1 MNKRIILLVILAAI
15 ILVRTSYAQTQ
26 TLPDPC
32 NSLYQGELP
41 STFGALSNA
50 STYKGLIGYSMLVI
64 LSVLMIVAF
73 LYAIGMAFKINRLIS
88 FSKNEILENVLNFI
102 LILFV
107 AGGIAGIDG
116 VVIGIAQFSA
126 SAVSTNQQSITST
139 SSLYYSACEYYYG
152 DAIGEIG
159 NLIPLALTVFMFNIA
174 SSFQFNFMP
183 NGFGASLRPFA
194 WLGLLS
200 KMVGSFSMPIVAI
213 TGIELI
219 NVYLLAIIYYI
230 FPLFLY
236 LGILFRTFPWTRAIG
251 GALLGLFIS
260 FYVFY
265 PALIYAI
272 SSITASSS
280 MQASAQN
287 SIIDSANELRTNLF
301 TSSLTTS
308 INPGLTISTIF
319 SSLIIEYIEIIAIG
333 GINTIGILISLVIC
347 FDLIEAFGDLLGA
360 PSLTHGGVLKKVI

>member
-1 MNKRIILLVILAAI
+1 MNKRIILLVILVAI
-15 ILVRTSYAQTQ
+15 ILARTSYAQIQ
-26 TLPDPC
+26 LLPDPC
-32 NSLYQGELP
+32 YYLYNGELP

-50 STYKGLIGYSMLVI
+50 STYKGLIDYSMLI
-64 LSVLMIVAF
+64 IASVLMIVAF
-73 LYAIGMAFKINRLIS
+73 LYAIGIAFKINSLIS

-107 AGGIAGIDG
+107 AGGIAGVDG
-116 VVIGIAQFSA
+116 VVIGITQFSA
-126 SAVSTNQQSITST
+126 SAVGTNQPSITST

-152 DAIGEIG
+152 DAIGEIN
-159 NLIPLALTVFMFNIA
+159 NLIALALTVFAFNIF
-174 SSFQFNFMP
+174 SQFKINLMP
-183 NGFGASLRPFA
+183 NGFGASFMPFA
-194 WLGLLS
+194 WLSLVS
-200 KMVGSFSMPIVAI
+200 KMVGSFGLPIIAI

-230 FPLFLY
+230 FPIFLY

-265 PALIYAI
+265 PALIYAV

-280 MQASAQN
+280 MQAFAQSTIEN
-287 SIIDSANELRTNLF
+287 LANELRVNLF
-301 TSSLTTS
+301 VSGLTTS
-308 INPGLTISTIF
+308 INPGLEVALQF
-319 SSLIIEYIEIIAIG
+319 EELIVTYAEIIAIG

>member
-1 MNKRIILLVILAAI
+1 MSKRIILLVILAAI
-15 ILVRTSYAQTQ
+15 ILARTSYAQTQ
-26 TLPDPC
+26 LLPDPC
-32 NSLYQGELP
+32 YYLYHGELP
-41 STFGALSNA
+41 NTFGALSDA
-50 STYKGLIGYSMLVI
+50 STYKGLIGYSMLII

-73 LYAIGMAFKINRLIS
+73 LYAIGIAFKINRLIS

-116 VVIGIAQFSA
+116 VVIGISQFSA
-126 SAVSTNQQSITST
+126 SAVSTTQTSITST
-139 SSLYYSACEYYYG
+139 SSLYQSTCEHYYG
-152 DAIGEIG
+152 DAIGEVG
-159 NLIPLALTVFMFNIA
+159 NLVSLALTIFEFNIF
-174 SSFQFNFMP
+174 SLFQIEYMP
-183 NGFGASLRPFA
+183 NGFGASFKPFV
-194 WLGLLS
+194 WLSLLS
-200 KMVGSFSMPIVAI
+200 KMASSFSLPIVAI
-213 TGIELI
+213 TGIELT

-272 SSITASSS
+272 SSLTTSAN
-280 MQASAQN
+280 MKASAQTAIESN
-287 SIIDSANELRTNLF
+287 AATLQG
-301 TSSLTTS
+301 SLTTS
-308 INPGLTISTIF
+308 INPGLSASSAF
-319 SSLIIEYIEIIAIG
+319 SSLIIEYAKTIAIG

>member
-1 MNKRIILLVILAAI
+1 MNKRTILLVILAAI
-15 ILVRTSYAQTQ
+15 ILARSSYAQTQ
-26 TLPDPC
+26 ILPDPC
-32 NSLYQGELP
+32 YSLYNGELP

-50 STYKGLIGYSMLVI
+50 STYKGLIGYSMLII

-73 LYAIGMAFKINRLIS
+73 LYAIGIAFKINRLIS
-88 FSKNEILENVLNFI
+88 FSRNEILENVLNFI

-116 VVIGIAQFSA
+116 VVIGIAQFST
-126 SAVSTNQQSITST
+126 SAVSTSQPSITST
-139 SSLYYSACEYYYG
+139 SDLYHNACENYYG
-152 DAIGEIG
+152 DAMGEVG
-159 NLIPLALTVFMFNIA
+159 NLFLLALTIFEINIA

-183 NGFGASLRPFA
+183 NGFGVSLMPFA
-194 WLGLLS
+194 WYSLLS
-200 KMVGSFSMPIVAI
+200 KMVGLFSLPIVAI

-272 SSITASSS
+272 SNITASSS
-280 MQASAQN
+280 MQAFAQSTITN
-287 SIIDSANELRTNLF
+287 FANELRENFLG
-301 TSSLTTS
+301 SSLTTS
-308 INPGLTISTIF
+308 INPGLSVSSAF
-319 SSLIIEYIEIIAIG
+319 SSLIITYAETIAGG
-333 GINTIGILISLVIC
+333 GINSIGILISLIIC

-360 PSLTHGGVLKKVI
+360 PSLTHGGILNKVI

>member
-15 ILVRTSYAQTQ
+15 IFARTSYAQTQ
-26 TLPDPC
+26 LLPNPC
-32 NSLYQGELP
+32 YYLYNGELP
-41 STFGALSNA
+41 STFGALSSA
-50 STYKGLIGYSMLVI
+50 STYKGLIGYSMLII

-73 LYAIGMAFKINRLIS
+73 LYAIGIAFKINSLIS
-88 FSKNEILENVLNFI
+88 FSRNEILENVLNFI

-116 VVIGIAQFSA
+116 VVIGIAQFST
-126 SAVSTNQQSITST
+126 SAVSTSQTSITST
-139 SSLYYSACEYYYG
+139 SGIYYSACKYYYG
-152 DAIGEIG
+152 DAIGEVG
-159 NLIPLALTVFMFNIA
+159 NLISLALTIFGINIA
-174 SSFQFNFMP
+174 SSIQFNFMP

-194 WLGLLS
+194 WYGLLS
-200 KMVGSFSMPIVAI
+200 KMASSFSVPIVAI

-265 PALIYAI
+265 PALVYAI

-280 MQASAQN
+280 MQAFAQ
-287 SIIDSANELRTNLF
+287 STIANLASGLNANFF

-308 INPGLTISTIF
+308 INPGLAV
-319 SSLIIEYIEIIAIG
+319 SSMLSLLIIAYVETIAAG

-360 PSLTHGGVLKKVI
+360 PSLAHGGVLKKVI

>member
-1 MNKRIILLVILAAI
+1 MIKRTILLVILATL
-15 ILVRTSYAQTQ
+15 ILARTSYAQTQ
-26 TLPDPC
+26 TSPDPC
-32 NSLYQGELP
+32 NYLYSALQ
-41 STFGALSNA
+41 STFGALSTA
-50 STYKGLIGYSMLVI
+50 STYKGLIGYSMLII

-73 LYAIGMAFKINRLIS
+73 LYAIGMAFKINSLIS
-88 FSKNEILENVLNFI
+88 FSRNEILENVLNFI

-116 VVIGIAQFSA
+116 VVIGIAQFGS
-126 SAVSTNQQSITST
+126 SVVSTNQPSITNT
-139 SSLYYSACEYYYG
+139 ASLYHSTCEYYYG
-152 DAIGEIG
+152 DAFGEISY
-159 NLIPLALTVFMFNIA
+159 LILLAVEIFKISIA
-174 SSFQFNFMP
+174 SSIRFNLMP
-183 NGFGASLRPFA
+183 NGFGVTFQPFA
-194 WLGLLS
+194 WLNLLS
-200 KMVGSFSMPIVAI
+200 KMAGSFSVPIVAI
-213 TGIELI
+213 TGIELV

-272 SSITASSS
+272 SSITTLSS
-280 MQASAQN
+280 MQTFAQ
-287 SIIDSANELRTNLF
+287 STIANLANGLNANFF
-301 TSSLTTS
+301 TSALTSS
-308 INPGLTISTIF
+308 INPGLSVSSVF
-319 SSLIIEYIEIIAIG
+319 SNSIIAYVETIAIG

>member
-1 MNKRIILLVILAAI
+1 MNKRIIVLIILATI
-15 ILVRTSYAQTQ
+15 ILARTSYAQTQ
-26 TLPDPC
+26 ILPDPC
-32 NSLYQGELP
+32 YYLYHGELP
-41 STFGALSNA
+41 STFGSLSNA
-50 STYKGLIGYSMLVI
+50 STYKGLIGYSMLII

-73 LYAIGMAFKINRLIS
+73 LYAIGIAFKINRLIS

-107 AGGIAGIDG
+107 AGGIAGVDG

-126 SAVSTNQQSITST
+126 SAVGTNQPSITST
-139 SSLYYSACEYYYG
+139 SSLYQSACEHYYG

-159 NLIPLALTVFMFNIA
+159 NLISLALTIFEINIA
-174 SSFQFNFMP
+174 SSIQFNLMP
-183 NGFGASLRPFA
+183 NGFGVSFQPFIWFSL
-194 WLGLLS
+194 LY
-200 KMVGSFSMPIVAI
+200 KMTSSFSLPIVAI

-272 SSITASSS
+272 SNITASSS
-280 MQASAQN
+280 MQTFAQSTIKN
-287 SIIDSANELRTNLF
+287 LANELQANLF
-301 TSSLTTS
+301 KSGLTTS
-308 INPGLTISTIF
+308 INPGLTVSSTF
-319 SSLIIEYIEIIAIG
+319 ASLIVVYAEIIATG

>member
-1 MNKRIILLVILAAI
+1 MNKRIIVLIILATI
-15 ILVRTSYAQTQ
+15 ILARTSYAQT
-26 TLPDPC
+26 PDPC
-32 NSLYQGELP
+32 NYLYYGGLQ

-50 STYKGLIGYSMLVI
+50 STYKGLIGYSMLII

-73 LYAIGMAFKINRLIS
+73 LYAIGMAFNINSLIS

-107 AGGIAGIDG
+107 AGGIAGIDS

-126 SAVSTNQQSITST
+126 SAISASQQSITST
-139 SSLYYSACEYYYG
+139 SSLYYSACEYYYN

-159 NLIPLALTVFMFNIA
+159 NLISLALALFGYSIV
-174 SSFQFNFMP
+174 SSVQFNLMP
-183 NGFGASLRPFA
+183 NGFGVSLSPFA
-194 WLGLLS
+194 WYDLLF
-200 KMVGSFSMPIVAI
+200 KMASSFSLPMVAI
-213 TGIELI
+213 TGMELI

-272 SSITASSS
+272 SSLTTSAN
-280 MQASAQN
+280 MKASAQTAIESN
-287 SIIDSANELRTNLF
+287 AATLQG
-301 TSSLTTS
+301 SLTSKLATS
-308 INPGLTISTIF
+308 INPGLSASSAF
-319 SSLIIEYIEIIAIG
+319 SSLIIEYAKTIAEG

>member
-1 MNKRIILLVILAAI
+1 MNKRVILLVMLAI
-15 ILVRTSYAQTQ
+15 IVLARTSYAQTQ
-26 TLPDPC
+26 LSPDPC
-32 NSLYQGELP
+32 NSLYYGLP
-41 STFGALSNA
+41 STFSALSKA
-50 STYKGLIGYSMLVI
+50 STYKGLIGYSMLII

-73 LYAIGMAFKINRLIS
+73 LYAIGIAFKINYLIT

-116 VVIGIAQFSA
+116 IVIGIAQFSA
-126 SAVSTNQQSITST
+126 SAVSTSQQSITST
-139 SSLYYSACEYYYG
+139 SSLYYSTCEYYYG
-152 DAIGEIG
+152 NALGEIG
-159 NLIPLALTVFMFNIA
+159 NLILLALTIFEINIV
-174 SSFQFNFMP
+174 SSIQFNLMP
-183 NGFGASLRPFA
+183 NGFGATFQPFV
-194 WLGLLS
+194 WLSLLS
-200 KMVGSFSMPIVAI
+200 KMASSFSLPIVVI
-213 TGIELI
+213 TGIELV
-219 NVYLLAIIYYI
+219 NVYLLAIIYYL

-272 SSITASSS
+272 SSITASPSI
-280 MQASAQN
+280 QAYAKN
-287 SIIDSANELRTNLF
+287 IITNHEITLQTNLF
-301 TSSLTTS
+301 TKSLTTS
-308 INPGLTISTIF
+308 INPNVMISTIF
-319 SSLIIEYIEIIAIG
+319 SSLIIEYIGIIAIG
-333 GINTIGILISLVIC
+333 GINTIGVLISLVIC

>member
-1 MNKRIILLVILAAI
+1 MIKRTILLVILATL
-15 ILVRTSYAQTQ
+15 ILARTSYAQTQ
-26 TLPDPC
+26 RLPDPC
-32 NSLYQGELP
+32 NSLYSGALQNA
-41 STFGALSNA
+41 FGALSTA
-50 STYKGLIGYSMLVI
+50 STYKGLIGYSMLII

-73 LYAIGMAFKINRLIS
+73 LYAIGMAFKINSLIS
-88 FSKNEILENVLNFI
+88 FSRNEILENVLNFI

-116 VVIGIAQFSA
+116 VVIGIAQFGA
-126 SAVSTNQQSITST
+126 SVVSTNQPSITST
-139 SSLYYSACEYYYG
+139 SSLYHSTCEYYYG
-152 DAIGEIG
+152 DALGEIS
-159 NLIPLALTVFMFNIA
+159 NLISLAVEIFEISIA
-174 SSFQFNFMP
+174 SSIQFNLMP
-183 NGFGASLRPFA
+183 NGFGVTFQPFA
-194 WLGLLS
+194 WLNLLS
-200 KMVGSFSMPIVAI
+200 KMASSFSVPIVAI
-213 TGIELI
+213 TGIELV

-272 SSITASSS
+272 SSITASSG
-280 MQASAQN
+280 MQTFAQN
-287 SIIDSANELRTNLF
+287 IITNHKINLQTNLF
-301 TSSLTTS
+301 TSSLTSS

-319 SSLIIEYIEIIAIG
+319 WSLIIEYIGIIAIG

>member
-1 MNKRIILLVILAAI
+1 MIKRTILLVILAAI
-15 ILVRTSYAQTQ
+15 ILARTSYAQTQ

-32 NSLYQGELP
+32 NSLYSGALQN
-41 STFGALSNA
+41 TFGALSTA
-50 STYKGLIGYSMLVI
+50 STYKGLIGYSMLII

-73 LYAIGMAFKINRLIS
+73 LYAIGMAFKINSLIS
-88 FSKNEILENVLNFI
+88 FSRNEILENVLNFI

-116 VVIGIAQFSA
+116 VVIVIARFGA
-126 SAVSTNQQSITST
+126 SVVSTNQPSITNT
-139 SSLYYSACEYYYG
+139 ASLYHSACEYYYG
-152 DAIGEIG
+152 DALGEIS
-159 NLIPLALTVFMFNIA
+159 NLISLAVEIFEISIA
-174 SSFQFNFMP
+174 SSIQFNLMP
-183 NGFGASLRPFA
+183 NGFGVTFQPFA
-194 WLGLLS
+194 WLNLLS
-200 KMVGSFSMPIVAI
+200 KMASSFSVPIVAI
-213 TGIELI
+213 TGIELV

-272 SSITASSS
+272 SSITASI
-280 MQASAQN
+280 QDSAR
-287 SIIDSANELRTNLF
+287 SIITTHEINLQINVF
-301 TSSLTTS
+301 TSSLTSS
-308 INPGLTISTIF
+308 IKPGLDIQTIF
-319 SSLIIEYIEIIAIG
+319 WSLIIEYIGIIAIG

>member
-1 MNKRIILLVILAAI
+1 MKRIIPLIILATI
-15 ILVRTSYAQTQ
+15 ILARTSYAQTQ

-32 NSLYQGELP
+32 NSLYYGELP
-41 STFGALSNA
+41 NTFGALSNA
-50 STYKGLIGYSMLVI
+50 STYKGLIGYSMLII

-73 LYAIGMAFKINRLIS
+73 LYAIGMAFNISRLIS

-107 AGGIAGIDG
+107 AGGIAGVDG
-116 VVIGIAQFSA
+116 IVIGIAQFSA
-126 SAVSTNQQSITST
+126 SAVGTNQPSITSI
-139 SSLYYSACEYYYG
+139 SNLYHSACKNYYR
-152 DAIGEIG
+152 DAIGEIT
-159 NLIPLALTVFMFNIA
+159 NLIQLALTVFKYKIF
-174 SSFQFNFMP
+174 SSIQVNLMP
-183 NGFGASLRPFA
+183 NGFGVSFRPFA
-194 WLGLLS
+194 WLGLVS
-200 KMVGSFSMPIVAI
+200 KMAGSFSLPIIAI
-213 TGIELI
+213 TGIEFI

-280 MQASAQN
+280 MQALAQ
-287 SIIDSANELRTNLF
+287 STITTLANELQG
-301 TSSLTTS
+301 SLKGGLTKS
-308 INPGLTISTIF
+308 INLDLSVSSTF
-319 SSLIIEYIEIIAIG
+319 SSLITTYAEIIAMG

-360 PSLTHGGVLKKVI
+360 PSLTHGGILKKVI

>member
-1 MNKRIILLVILAAI
+1 MNKRIIVLIILATI
-15 ILVRTSYAQTQ
+15 ILARTSYAQTQ
-26 TLPDPC
+26 ILPDPC
-32 NSLYQGELP
+32 YSLYNGELP
-41 STFGALSNA
+41 STFGSLSNA
-50 STYKGLIGYSMLVI
+50 STYKGLIGYSMLII
-64 LSVLMIVAF
+64 LAVLMIVAF

-107 AGGIAGIDG
+107 AGGIAGVDG

-126 SAVSTNQQSITST
+126 SAVGTNQPSITST
-139 SSLYYSACEYYYG
+139 SSLYQSACEYYYS

-159 NLIPLALTVFMFNIA
+159 NLIPLALTIFEFNIV
-174 SSFQFNFMP
+174 SSFKIEYMP
-183 NGFGASLRPFA
+183 NGFGASFRPFA
-194 WLGLLS
+194 WLGLVS
-200 KMVGSFSMPIVAI
+200 KMASSFSLPIVAI

-236 LGILFRTFPWTRAIG
+236 LGILFRAFPWTRPIG

-280 MQASAQN
+280 MQALAQ
-287 SIIDSANELRTNLF
+287 SIITNHAITLQTNFF

-319 SSLIIEYIEIIAIG
+319 SSLIIGYTGIITMG

>member
-1 MNKRIILLVILAAI
+1 MNKRIILLVMLAAI
-15 ILVRTSYAQTQ
+15 ILARTSYAQTQ
-26 TLPDPC
+26 SLPDPC
-32 NSLYQGELP
+32 NSLYYGLP

-50 STYKGLIGYSMLVI
+50 STYKGLIGYSMLII

-73 LYAIGMAFKINRLIS
+73 LYAIGIAFKINHLIT
-88 FSKNEILENVLNFI
+88 FSRNEILENVLNFI

-116 VVIGIAQFSA
+116 IVIGIAQFSA
-126 SAVSTNQQSITST
+126 SAVSTSQPSITST
-139 SSLYYSACEYYYG
+139 SSLYQSTCEHYYS
-152 DAIGEIG
+152 DALGEIG
-159 NLIPLALTVFMFNIA
+159 NLILLALTIFGINIA
-174 SSFQFNFMP
+174 SSIQFNFMP
-183 NGFGASLRPFA
+183 NGFGATFQPFV
-194 WLGLLS
+194 WLSLLS
-200 KMVGSFSMPIVAI
+200 KMASSFSLPIVAI
-213 TGIELI
+213 TGIELV
-219 NVYLLAIIYYI
+219 NVYLLAIIYYL

-280 MQASAQN
+280 MQALAQ
-287 SIIDSANELRTNLF
+287 SIIKNYANKLQTNIF

-308 INPGLTISTIF
+308 INPGLTISKMF
-319 SSLIIEYIEIIAIG
+319 SSLIIAYTETIAVG